1 MRPAGD
7 DPGEMPT
14 ISQHAPSPRAPPA
27 RDAAA
32 AAPASCCHG
41 DQRAAPLDA
50 PRDHAVSHP
59 HRAPWPWGEAAAN
72 TLFCLLGCSLGDVA
86 VVIASRLW
94 WTSAGMA
101 SVMASATI
109 AGLAS
114 SLALETIWLAAR
126 GQRVARALR
135 MAVGMSLL
143 SMLAMETAMNLVDVV
158 LTGGNRMHLPWLS
171 YAGVLAVG
179 EVAGFL
185 LPWPFNA
192 WRLARGQACH

>member
-1 MRPAGD
+1 
-7 DPGEMPT
+7 MPT
-14 ISQHAPSPRAPPA
+14 ASHHAASHRAPLA

-32 AAPASCCHG
+32 AAPADCCHG
-41 DQRAAPLDA
+41 GQDAQRIDP
-50 PRDHAVSHP
+50 PRDHAIAHP
-59 HRAPWPWGEAAAN
+59 HRAPWPWAEAAAN

-86 VVIASRLW
+86 VVIASRQW

-101 SVMASATI
+101 TVMASATI

-171 YAGVLAVG
+171 YVGVLAIG
-179 EVAGFL
+179 ECAGFL